1 MKKLLVLSSILLFVS
16 ADVNAG
22 IMDKL
27 KNSKIG
33 QKFQQSK
40 LGQKLSKSKVMGAL
54 AAAVGKELDSQIQ
67 SELSKYNISFGQD
80 LSDKLG
86 KLMVEHS
93 GTNIANF
100 ANLYTQMLKG
110 ITEVENSSTK
120 GDSVKQK
127 ALEGLAMTKIKLA
140 TTVEALT
147 DEEKNIIDELI
158 YAEITSDENSDTVAN
173 DCVDNVVPFI
183 TQYIEDKITSFTNNG
198 SEIDRTLIDNQ
209 NTEEADQEE
218 AE

>member
-40 LGQKLSKSKVMGAL
+40 LGQKLSQSKVMSAL

-67 SELSKYNISFGQD
+67 AELSKYNISFGQD

-86 KLMVEHS
+86 KLMVEHQ
-93 GTNIANF
+93 GTNVSEF
-100 ANLYTQMLKG
+100 ASYYTQMLKG

-127 ALEGLAMTKIKLA
+127 ALEILAKTRANLT

-147 DEEKNIIDELI
+147 DEEKTIIDELI
-158 YAEITSDENSDTVAN
+158 YAEVTSDTNSGKVVN
-173 DCVDNVVPFI
+173 DCVDNVIPFLDN
-183 TQYIEDKITSFTNNG
+183 YINDKINTFTNDG
-198 SEIDRTLIDNQ
+198 SQIDRTLIDNPDA
-209 NTEEADQEE
+209 EVAQEE
-218 AE
+218 TVE